1 MNQTNAMMVA
11 VSIALGSVK
20 VIGLIATP
28 ALTIINTV
36 CDVSSCHNEKNA
48 GNRPPGQ
55 YMARGCV

>member
-1 MNQTNAMMVA
+1 MVA
-11 VSIALGSVK
+11 VSIALGAVK

-55 YMARGCV
+55 YMARGRV